1 MTIIWITLY
10 FVAALL
16 VLFLIIF
23 PDGRRSVWDGL
34 RSAVSRFASSRR
46 SAARGA
52 SAGTARVMRNGG
64 RAARWFSR
72 HRWIALA
79 VLLLLTFPVLVV
91 VQMQGLLDFD
101 NYREAERESN
111 PLVASLLR
119 GERLAPPQPLPP
131 EVFTTREVESVRPDL
146 RRANRKWDR
155 LKPEFAQLLLQVYKD
170 MRDKYGY
177 QMVLIE
183 GYRSPER
190 QRRLKSKSGYVTNA
204 GPYQSYHQFGLAAD
218 SAFLRNGKLVI
229 AIEDEWTQRGY
240 DLYGKLAQQYGLT
253 WGGNWSFQD
262 FGHVELHGTRYDD
275 PTKHRR

>member
-1 MTIIWITLY
+1 MTIIWIALY
-10 FVAALL
+10 FLAALFA
-16 VLFLIIF
+16 LFLIIF
-23 PDGRRSVWDGL
+23 PEGRRALGDGL
-34 RSAVSRFASSRR
+34 RAAANRFASSGQ

-52 SAGTARVMRNGG
+52 RSGTGRAMRNGG
-64 RAARWFSR
+64 RLARWFSR

-79 VLLLLTFPVLVV
+79 VVLLLTFPVLVV
-91 VQMQGLLDFD
+91 VQMQGLLDFN

-146 RRANRKWDR
+146 RLANRKWDR
-155 LKPEFAQLLLQVYKD
+155 LKPEFAQILLQVYKE

-177 QMVLIE
+177 RMVLIE

-190 QRRLKSKSGYVTNA
+190 QQRLKSKSGYVTNA

-229 AIEDEWTQRGY
+229 AIEDDWTQRGY
-240 DLYGKLAQQYGLT
+240 NLYGKLAEKYGLT

-275 PTKHRR
+275 PSKHRR